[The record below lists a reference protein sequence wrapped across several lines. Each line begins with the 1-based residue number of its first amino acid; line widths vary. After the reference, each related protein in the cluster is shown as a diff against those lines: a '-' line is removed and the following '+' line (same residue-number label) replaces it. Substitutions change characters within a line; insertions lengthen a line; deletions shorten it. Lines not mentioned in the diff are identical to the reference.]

1 MKKIMKFSAL
11 VALMAIVICT
21 QSACDKGLLP
31 QISFKTEAGYTS
43 TNVTVAKGAKVKV
56 GIKAAK
62 SEDKDVLKPSMCPTN
77 MMERPAPPPLKMK
90 P

>member
-11 VALMAIVICT
+11 VALMAITICT

-43 TNVTVAKGAKVKV
+43 SNVTIAIRAT
-56 GIKAAK
+56 KA
-62 SEDKDVLKPSMCPTN
+62 ENFIIFFIVD
-77 MMERPAPPPLKMK
+77 
-90 P
+90 